1 MTVPEPQRDGLLRSR
16 SPLPSPPYLLQK
28 MEDLET
34 INQQT
39 RLFFTL
45 NLMVLQLGEL
55 QKHYKPKHSLPE
67 KGERAAG
74 LTGPASPQLHQWRCR
89 TTPPAATCH
98 LADVPHKP
106 PQLFIWHF
114 SV

>member
-39 RLFFTL
+39 RLFFSL

-74 LTGPASPQLHQWRCR
+74 LTGPASAQLHQWRCR